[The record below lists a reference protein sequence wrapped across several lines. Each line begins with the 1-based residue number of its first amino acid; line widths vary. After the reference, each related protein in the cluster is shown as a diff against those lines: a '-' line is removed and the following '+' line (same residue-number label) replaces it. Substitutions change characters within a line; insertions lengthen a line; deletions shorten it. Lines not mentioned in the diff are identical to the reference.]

1 MKSMLTLA
9 LLLCVSYALSFQG
22 QESESNSSTEGGPRS
37 APTDSRTA
45 SIQSLAII
53 PFELSD
59 NLAYLQVR
67 VNGSAPLRFILDSG
81 ASVWV
86 IDQSQAKT
94 LGLKTEEQGKITG
107 AGAGSVNV
115 KYTKNVSFGLTGIE
129 TSVPNVALIDLSS
142 LQASLGRKV
151 DGIIGYDFFDRYV
164 VEIDYDANVVR
175 LFEPKTYNYSG
186 NGEIIPITIKKKHA
200 YVIAK
205 MKLAGRESVAREYL
219 VDSGSS
225 DAVNDDLIAQSSAP
239 KIEVVGGVGLG
250 QEFKIILSRIQRL
263 QLGSIVF
270 ENTNG
275 ASGGQKIGGELL
287 HRFTVIFDYSR
298 QRMILEPN
306 RHFRDGF
313 VFDMFGGDLRFE
325 PESKG
330 FRVSSVYKNSPASE
344 AGLKESDL
352 ITTIDGR
359 PALSFSLDQVRRM
372 FAQEKEYSLGIR
384 RGNDM
389 VQVKVKLRKLL

>member
-1 MKSMLTLA
+1 MKLMLTLA
-9 LLLCVSYALSFQG
+9 LLLCVSCALSFQG
-22 QESESNSSTEGGPRS
+22 QKSESSSSAEGGPRS

-45 SIQSLAII
+45 SIQGLAII

-59 NLAYLQVR
+59 NLPNLQVR

-94 LGLKTEEQGKITG
+94 LGLKTEEQRKITG
-107 AGAGSVNV
+107 AGAGSVDV
-115 KYTKNVSFGLTGIE
+115 TYTKNVSFGLTGIE

-164 VEIDYDANVVR
+164 VEIDYDANIVR

-200 YVIAK
+200 YVTAK

-239 KIEVVGGVGLG
+239 KVEVVGGVGLG
-250 QEFKIILSRIQRL
+250 QEFKVILSRVERL

-330 FRVSSVYKNSPASE
+330 FRVSAVYKNSPASE

-352 ITTIDGR
+352 IATIDGQ
-359 PALSFSLDQVRRM
+359 PASSFSLDQVRRM
-372 FAQEKEYSLGIR
+372 FAQEKEYSLAIR
-384 RGNDM
+384 RGSDM
-389 VQVKVKLRKLL
+389 IQVKVKLRKLL

>member
-1 MKSMLTLA
+1 MGSVPA
-9 LLLCVSYALSFQG
+9 NA
-22 QESESNSSTEGGPRS
+22 ESQNTRANSASASN
-37 APTDSRTA
+37 
-45 SIQSLAII
+45 QSLAII

-59 NLAYLQVR
+59 NLPYLQVR

-81 ASVWV
+81 AGVWV
-86 IDQSQAKT
+86 IDRSQAKT

-107 AGAGSVNV
+107 AGAGSVDV
-115 KYTKNVSFGLTGIE
+115 QYTKNVSFGLTGIE

-164 VEIDYDANVVR
+164 VEIDYDANIVR

-186 NGEIIPITIKKKHA
+186 NGEVIPITIKKKHA
-200 YVIAK
+200 YVTAK
-205 MKLAGRESVAREYL
+205 MKLAGRESVPREYL

-239 KIEVVGGVGLG
+239 KVEVVGGVGLG
-250 QEFKIILSRIQRL
+250 QEFKVILSRVERL

-298 QRMILEPN
+298 QRMVLEPN

-344 AGLKESDL
+344 AGVKESDL
-352 ITTIDGR
+352 ITTIDAQ
-359 PALSFSLDQVRRM
+359 PVLSFSLDQVRRM
-372 FAQEKEYSLGIR
+372 FAQEKEYTLGIR
-384 RGNDM
+384 RRSDM
-389 VQVKVKLRKLL
+389 IRVNVKLRKLL

>member
-1 MKSMLTLA
+1 MGSVPA
-9 LLLCVSYALSFQG
+9 NA
-22 QESESNSSTEGGPRS
+22 ESQNTRANSASASN
-37 APTDSRTA
+37 
-45 SIQSLAII
+45 QSLAII

-59 NLAYLQVR
+59 NLPYLQVR

-81 ASVWV
+81 AGVWV
-86 IDQSQAKT
+86 IDRSQAKT

-107 AGAGSVNV
+107 AGAGSVDV
-115 KYTKNVSFGLTGIE
+115 QYTKNVSFGLTGIE

-164 VEIDYDANVVR
+164 VEIDYDANIVR

-186 NGEIIPITIKKKHA
+186 NGEVIPITIKKKHA
-200 YVIAK
+200 YVTAK
-205 MKLAGRESVAREYL
+205 MKLAGRESVPREYL

-239 KIEVVGGVGLG
+239 KVEVVGGVGLG
-250 QEFKIILSRIQRL
+250 QEFKVILSRVERL

-298 QRMILEPN
+298 QRMVLEPN

-344 AGLKESDL
+344 AGVKESDL
-352 ITTIDGR
+352 ITTIDAQ
-359 PALSFSLDQVRRM
+359 PVLSFSLDQVRRM

-384 RGNDM
+384 RRSDM
-389 VQVKVKLRKLL
+389 IRVNVKLRKLL

>member
-1 MKSMLTLA
+1 MKLMLTLA
-9 LLLCVSYALSFQG
+9 LLLCVSCALSFQG
-22 QESESNSSTEGGPRS
+22 QKSESSSSAEGGPRS

-45 SIQSLAII
+45 SIQGLAII

-59 NLAYLQVR
+59 NLPNLQVR

-94 LGLKTEEQGKITG
+94 LGLKTEEQRKITG
-107 AGAGSVNV
+107 AGAGSVDV
-115 KYTKNVSFGLTGIE
+115 TYTKNVSFGLTGIE

-151 DGIIGYDFFDRYV
+151 DGIIGYDFFNRYV
-164 VEIDYDANVVR
+164 VEIDYDANIVR

-200 YVIAK
+200 YVTAK

-239 KIEVVGGVGLG
+239 KVEVVGGVGLG
-250 QEFKIILSRIQRL
+250 QEFKVILSRVERL

-298 QRMILEPN
+298 QRVILEPN

-330 FRVSSVYKNSPASE
+330 FRVSAVYKNSPASE

-352 ITTIDGR
+352 IATIDGK
-359 PALSFSLDQVRRM
+359 PASSFSLNQVRRM

-384 RGNDM
+384 RGSDM
-389 VQVKVKLRKLL
+389 IQVKVKLRKLL